1 MPYANN
7 MKGFSTLFVVII
19 LGGIAVSLA
28 VMLST
33 SSVWSIRGSRDAT
46 AAATARSLTNACA
59 EVAIEAIRENNA
71 YIGSDTVILGGD
83 TCTYT
88 VTNTGASNR
97 TITVTGSVANSISKV
112 QINTDAFNPIH
123 VVSWQETP

>member
-1 MPYANN
+1 